1 MIGKLKGFVDS
12 YGEDWVI
19 VDVNGVGYI
28 ALCSARTLSTLNEG
42 DPVTLFIETQVR
54 EDAITLVGFVSEAE
68 RDWFRLVFTVQ
79 GVGTRVALSLLTA
92 LSPSELAS
100 ALAREDKKA
109 IERAN
114 GVGPR
119 LASRIVTELKDKV
132 PARLGLASAL
142 STAPEEKSVA
152 SGAGNNAMRDAIS
165 ALSNLGYPPAQAAGA
180 IAAAADRLGPEAGA
194 EVLIRQGLKELA
206 R

>member
-1 MIGKLKGFVDS
+1 MIGKLRGIVDS
-12 YGEDWVI
+12 TGEDWAI
-19 VDVNGVGYI
+19 VDVAGVGY
-28 ALCSARTLSTLNEG
+28 LVHCSMRTLGDLHAG

-54 EDAITLVGFVSEAE
+54 EDAITLVGFASEAE

-79 GVGTRVALSLLTA
+79 GVGTRVALSLLSA

-100 ALAREDKKA
+100 ALAREDKKS

-142 STAPEEKSVA
+142 TAAPAEKSVNGSG
-152 SGAGNNAMRDAIS
+152 SGAMKDAIS
-165 ALSNLGYPPAQAAGA
+165 ALANLGYPSAQAAGA
-180 IAAAADRLGPEAGA
+180 IAAAADKLGAEAGPEM
-194 EVLIRQGLKELA
+194 LIRQGLKELA
-206 R
+206 KS

>member
-1 MIGKLKGFVDS
+1 MIGKLRGIVDS
-12 YGEDWVI
+12 TGEDWAI
-19 VDVNGVGYI
+19 LDVAGVGY
-28 ALCSARTLSTLNEG
+28 LVHCSMRTLGDLHEG

-79 GVGTRVALSLLTA
+79 GVGTRVALSLLSA
-92 LSPSELAS
+92 LSPSDLAS
-100 ALAREDKKA
+100 ALAREDKKS

-132 PARLGLASAL
+132 PARLGLVSAL
-142 STAPEEKSVA
+142 TAAPTEKSVNG
-152 SGAGNNAMRDAIS
+152 SGGGAMKDAIS
-165 ALSNLGYPPAQAAGA
+165 ALANLGYPPAQAAGA
-180 IAAAADRLGPEAGA
+180 IAAAADRLGAEAGP

-206 R
+206 KS